1 MLNTAI
7 ELKYNYGFKWFEK
20 NHVKAKGWVID
31 DSGKSYKGLGLVDYF
46 SDVRTTAELKEL
58 LLRTTGHFAIILV
71 FDDYLIAVADRGRSI
86 PLYFRNNRGKVEISD
101 SGFCLLEN
109 TVEGLEFDP
118 DSIQE
123 YLAAGHVTQNK
134 TLLRNV
140 NQLGAGE
147 IACFT
152 KDNIEIISYFD
163 FLPHKLIQES
173 LELSV
178 TRLVEILDSDY
189 KNLISAL
196 NGRTVVIPLSGGYD
210 SRSIASMF
218 KRHGYQN
225 VICYS
230 FGQDNSPEMIT
241 SKKVAE
247 ALGFRWLFIET
258 TPDAVKGFVESD
270 DFLQYVNYAANAS
283 SFYIIQDFFAVKKM
297 RDKNLVP
304 DDSVFMPGHS
314 GDTLGGSNFL
324 ELFSGQEDE
333 DEMIIKLIK
342 HRYDLNNVPRKFLRS
357 VRNNLKSQFNRTF
370 QPAIWFDYWCM
381 KEWNPK
387 MFANGVRAYEFFGYT
402 YWLPLWGK
410 NPLLFFANLPLE
422 KRLGKELYEYTLE
435 TNIFEPLGVNFTP
448 NRRLLYS
455 HSVSMFQRVKNIV
468 KLVLP
473 KRFIYSNLTTDYINA
488 KLYTLEMYNS
498 MKSKGRKINYIG
510 TNSIKAQWYIRYLE
524 SKQKFAE
531 KQIK

>member
-20 NHVKAKGWVID
+20 NHVKVKGWVID
-31 DSGKSYKGLGLVDYF
+31 YSGKSYKDSDLVDYF
-46 SDVRTTAELKEL
+46 SNIKTLLELKEL
-58 LLRTTGHFAIILV
+58 LLRTTGHFAAILV
-71 FDDYLIAVADRGRSI
+71 FDDFLIAAADRGRSI
-86 PLYFRNNRGKVEISD
+86 PLYFRKDRSKVEISD

-118 DSIQE
+118 DSFKE

-140 NQLGAGE
+140 SQLGAGE
-147 IACFT
+147 IAYCT
-152 KDNIEIISYFD
+152 KDSTEIISYFD
-163 FLPHKLIQES
+163 FLPHKHIHES
-173 LELSV
+173 FDLSV
-178 TRLVEILDSDY
+178 VRLVETLDSDY

-241 SKKVAE
+241 SKRVAE
-247 ALGFRWLFIET
+247 SLEFKWLFIET
-258 TPDAVKGFVESD
+258 TPDIVKGFVESD
-270 DFLQYVNYAANAS
+270 VFLQYVDYAANAS

-297 RDKNLVP
+297 RDENLVP
-304 DDSVFMPGHS
+304 RDSVFMPGHS

-324 ELFSGQEDE
+324 ELFSGQENGS
-333 DEMIIKLIK
+333 EMILKLIK
-342 HRYDLNNVPRKFLRS
+342 HRYDLNKVSRKFLS
-357 VRNNLKSQFNRTF
+357 LVRNNLESQYNSAF

-387 MFANGVRAYEFFGYT
+387 MFANGVRVYEYFGYT

-435 TNIFEPLGVNFTP
+435 NKIFEPLGVNFSP
-448 NRRLLYS
+448 NRRLQYS
-455 HSVSMFQRVKNIV
+455 HTTSMFQRLKNIV
-468 KLVLP
+468 KKMLP
-473 KRFIYSNLTTDYINA
+473 KRFIYSNLTNDYINA
-488 KLYTLEMYNS
+488 KLYTLEMYNN
-498 MKSKGRKINYIG
+498 MKSTGKKINYIG
-510 TNSIKAQWYIRYLE
+510 TNSVKVQWYIRYLE
-524 SKQKFAE
+524 SK
-531 KQIK
+531 